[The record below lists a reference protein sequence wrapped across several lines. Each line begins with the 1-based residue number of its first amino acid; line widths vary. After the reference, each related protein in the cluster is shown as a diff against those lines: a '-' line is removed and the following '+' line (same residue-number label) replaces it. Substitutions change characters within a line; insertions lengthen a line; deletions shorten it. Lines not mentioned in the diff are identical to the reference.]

1 MLEQE
6 NNFYMTHQTEFKEKY
21 LDKWLVIVGES
32 LWGVYD
38 KVSDA
43 GKAALQNF
51 EPGEFLIH
59 RPADDDTIIEIGPI
73 VSVKRDGNNQEDEI
87 NSVMTVLK
95 GEPVAIQYAY

>member
-1 MLEQE
+1 MLERE
-6 NNFYMTHQTEFKEKY
+6 NNFYMANQAEFKKKY

-43 GKAALQNF
+43 GKEALKNF

-59 RPADDDTIIEIGPI
+59 RPADDDTVIEIGPI
-73 VSVKRDGNNQEDEI
+73 VSVTRPGDDQEKES
-87 NSVMTVLK
+87 NSVTTVLK
-95 GEPVAIQYAY
+95 GKPVALQYAY